1 MAGATATGCGAGR
14 DRAFHICAETA
25 AVNPSAFRLGR
36 VKTNAAV
43 LWEFGSDWTVEEIDL
58 DPPSDGEVLVSWEAT
73 GLCHSDEHVRT
84 GDLPAPLPV
93 VGGHEGAGIVQ
104 EVGPGVVGLAPGDHF
119 VASFL
124 PACGRCRFC
133 STGHQN
139 LCDLGAMTMAGTQ
152 LDGTYRRRAR
162 GQDVGVMAL
171 VGTFSQYGTVPEA
184 SVVKIDEDLPLSR
197 ACLLGCGVTTGWG
210 SAVNTADVAPGDVV
224 VVVGC
229 GGIGSGAIQGA
240 RLAGAEKIIV
250 VDLVEAKRANA
261 FQFGATHF
269 ATSMPEATA
278 LVAELTRGVMA
289 DSVILTM
296 GLLEGSM
303 IDEAA
308 NMIRK
313 GGAVVM
319 TAIAAI
325 TETTASLN
333 LMMFTFFQK
342 RLLGSLYGEA
352 NPRADIPR
360 LLSLYREG
368 KLLLDET
375 VTHEYK
381 LAEVNEGYA
390 DMRAGRN
397 IRGVVVHDH

>member
-1 MAGATATGCGAGR
+1 M
-14 DRAFHICAETA
+14 
-25 AVNPSAFRLGR
+25 
-36 VKTNAAV
+36 KTNAAI
-43 LWEFGSDWTVEEIDL
+43 LWEFGGDWSIEEIDL
-58 DPPSDGEVLVSWEAT
+58 DPPGDGEVLVSWEAT

-84 GDLPAPLPV
+84 GDLPAPLPLI
-93 VGGHEGAGIVQ
+93 GGHEGAGIVR
-104 EVGPGVVGLAPGDHF
+104 EVGPGVVGLAPGDHV

-139 LCDLGAMTMAGTQ
+139 LCDLGAMIMTGTQ
-152 LDGTYRRRAR
+152 LDGSYRRRVR
-162 GQDVGVMAL
+162 GQDVGVMSL

-184 SVVKIDEDLPLSR
+184 SVVKIDDDLPLSR

-210 SAVNTADVAPGDVV
+210 SAVNTADVQPGDTVV
-224 VVVGC
+224 VIGL
-229 GGIGSGAIQGA
+229 GGIGSGAVQGA
-240 RLAGAEKIIV
+240 RLAGAEKIVV
-250 VDLVEAKRANA
+250 VDIVESKRDMA
-261 FQFGATHF
+261 FRFGATHF
-269 ATSMPEATA
+269 ATSLAEATA
-278 LVAELTRGVMA
+278 LVGEITRGVMA
-289 DSVILTM
+289 DSAILTV

-303 IDEAA
+303 IEDAL
-308 NMIRK
+308 NIIRK
-313 GGAVVM
+313 GGSVVA
-319 TAIAAI
+319 TAIASM
-325 TETTASLN
+325 TDTTATLG
-333 LMMFTFFQK
+333 LMMFTLFQK

-397 IRGVVVHDH
+397 IRGVILHDH